1 MNYVFILVIICS
13 IILVGTCYEENFI
26 ATGFGAYLAI
36 PLIREK
42 WNPRMSE
49 GEARQLLEDC
59 LRVLF
64 YRYLILTL
72 STDFTLL
79 TLHKIHLFLKGL
91 SRIESNPNS

>member
-1 MNYVFILVIICS
+1 MSIFIHVFIVLFVFKFLI
-13 IILVGTCYEENFI
+13 GTCYEENFI

-64 YRYLILTL
+64 YRYHFLIQKYIIEVTYCVFNLTEIVVRL
-72 STDFTLL
+72 
-79 TLHKIHLFLKGL
+79 
-91 SRIESNPNS
+91 IESK